1 MSKSRRKKNA
11 QKQKEKPASNVRFY
25 GVVALACAGVFGLS
39 YYLFV
44 PRPEQPKRAKVQFL
58 APEKPAPKAQAPAT
72 AQQVEPEKALREQGS
87 PINAVP
93 PESPVDAQRNWP
105 PFFDTLPD
113 QPVTLENTDAYL
125 QFARGIKL
133 LEKAK
138 IRDARAHLARAV
150 ELSPQTG
157 SYHAWYAYI
166 LYLSAHPEMG
176 EHHMLKAK
184 ELGYDDPLVYQ
195 YLNLILPPPAP
206 DAAAQK
212 LLEEEKNQNP
222 N

>member
-1 MSKSRRKKNA
+1 MSKSRKKKPGRKQQEN
-11 QKQKEKPASNVRFY
+11 PAANGRFF
-25 GVVALACAGVFGLS
+25 GIVALACAGVFGLS

-44 PRPEQPKRAKVQFL
+44 PRAAQPKRARVQFL
-58 APEKPAPKAQAPAT
+58 APEKPAPKPRAVPKAQR
-72 AQQVEPEKALREQGS
+72 PEADKPLRTEGS
-87 PINAVP
+87 PIDAVP
-93 PESPVDAQRNWP
+93 AVNKVDAHRNWP

-133 LEKAK
+133 LEKAQMP
-138 IRDARAHLARAV
+138 DARAHLARAV
-150 ELSPQTG
+150 ELSPGTG
-157 SYHAWYAYI
+157 SYHAWYAYV
-166 LYLSAHPEMG
+166 LYLTTHLEEG
-176 EHHMLKAK
+176 ERHMLKAR

-195 YLNLILPPPAP
+195 YLNMILPPPAP
-206 DAAAQK
+206 DEAAKK